1 MTDPHASQPLETA
14 GPPLAQAR
22 AAAVLIHGRGADA
35 PSILRLAEA
44 IDVPDCA
51 WLAPQAANNTWYP
64 QRFLAPFADN
74 EPYLSSALNRIGAL
88 VEQIRAAGVPDA
100 RIALI
105 GFSQG
110 ACLAT
115 EYAARNARRWGV
127 IGGLS
132 GGLIGPS
139 GTVFEYPGSLDDTP
153 VLLGCSD
160 VDPHIP
166 VERVHETRDA
176 LQALGARVDERIYPG
191 MGHTVNDDEIAWL
204 REALQRLAT

>member
-1 MTDPHASQPLETA
+1 MSDPHANQPLATE
-14 GPPLAQAR
+14 GEPLERAR

-35 PSILRLAEA
+35 ASILRLAEA

-51 WLAPQAANNTWYP
+51 WLAPQAAGNTWYP
-64 QRFLAPFADN
+64 QRFIAPFADN
-74 EPYLSSALNRIGAL
+74 EPYLSSALNRIGTL
-88 VEQIRAAGVPDA
+88 IGEIEAAGIPDE

-115 EYAARNARRWGV
+115 EYAARNARRWGL

-132 GGLIGPS
+132 GGLIGPP
-139 GTVFEYPGSLDDTP
+139 GTPFEYPGSLDGTP

-160 VDPHIP
+160 IDPHIP

-176 LQALGARVDERIYPG
+176 LQALGAAVDERIYPG
-191 MGHTVNDDEIAWL
+191 MGHSVNDEEMAWL
-204 REALQRLAT
+204 HESLRRLVA

>member
-1 MTDPHASQPLETA
+1 MTDPHANQPLQTA
-14 GPPLAQAR
+14 GAPVASAR
-22 AAAVLIHGRGADA
+22 TAAILIHGRGADA
-35 PSILRLAEA
+35 PSILRLAET
-44 IDVPDCA
+44 IDIPEVA

-74 EPYLSSALNRIGAL
+74 EPYLSSALSRIATL
-88 VEQIRAAGVPDA
+88 VDKIEAAGIPGE

-115 EYAARNARRWGV
+115 EYAARNPRRWGT

-132 GGLIGPS
+132 GGLIGPP
-139 GTVFEYPGSLDDTP
+139 GTVFDYPGDLDGTP

-160 VDPHIP
+160 IDPHIP

-176 LQALGARVDERIYPG
+176 LQALGADVDERIYPG
-191 MGHTVNDDEIAWL
+191 MDHTVNDDEIACL
-204 REALQRLAT
+204 RQTLRQLTA